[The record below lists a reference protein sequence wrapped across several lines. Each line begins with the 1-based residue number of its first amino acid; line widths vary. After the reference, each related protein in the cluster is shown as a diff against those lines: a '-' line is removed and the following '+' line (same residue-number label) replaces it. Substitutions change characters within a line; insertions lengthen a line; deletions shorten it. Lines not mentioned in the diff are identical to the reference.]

1 MTDSLQSELLS
12 VFPQKQVLENAPMS
26 RYTTLRLGGPAQV
39 LVEIASLEQL
49 SAALRIARQRQTPV
63 TVLGNGSNLLVLD
76 GGIDGLVVHIG
87 SLFAHISDPVSLP
100 DGRVAITAQAGASLQ
115 KLAGAALAHGLTGL
129 EFAAGIPGTVG
140 GAAYM
145 NAGAYGGEMKDV
157 VSGVTLMNE
166 KGEAMTFT
174 NEEMAFGYRS
184 SRLSQLPPPCAATS
198 VTVCLTPGDPDA
210 IRATMRDF
218 AMRRREKQPLSQP
231 SCGSTFK
238 RPQGH
243 FAGTLID
250 QCGLKGARI
259 GGASVSTL
267 HAGFLVN
274 DRNGTAADYL
284 ALIAHVQN
292 EVLRQTGVRLE
303 PEVRVI
309 GKESP
314 ATAL

>member
-1 MTDSLQSELLS
+1 MKTKVYLVRHAEAMGNVNEFFQGRTDCEISPKGKKQLDCLAERFRDIHFDALYSSPLS
-12 VFPQKQVLENAPMS
+12 RTRETAAAVN
-26 RYTTLRLGGPAQV
+26 RY
-39 LVEIASLEQL
+39 
-49 SAALRIARQRQTPV
+49 
-63 TVLGNGSNLLVLD
+63 
-76 GGIDGLVVHIG
+76 
-87 SLFAHISDPVSLP
+87 
-100 DGRVAITAQAGASLQ
+100 
-115 KLAGAALAHGLTGL
+115 HGLDIIYDPQL
-129 EFAAGIPGTVG
+129 IEI
-140 GAAYM
+140 
-145 NAGAYGGEMKDV
+145 NGGEWEGKKWADIPVLYPEEYHLWTEDMANFR
-157 VSGVTLMNE
+157 TE